1 MVNEGIRTHV
11 AQDGQPNMEHAV
23 RKALA
28 ELLDHGFESKECL
41 TWRAV
46 ASLDVS

>member
-1 MVNEGIRTHV
+1 MRRRTHV
-11 AQDGQPNMEHAV
+11 VQDGQPNMEHAV
-23 RKALA
+23 RRAVI
-28 ELLDHGFESKECL
+28 ELLDHGFEIKACL